1 MESIR
6 KHVTKEKIIM
16 SMVILVISITAL
28 KLFLSK
34 NAAKVGQFEE
44 VLLTDTTDLIAET
57 EKENNDVVKMYVD
70 IKGAVKLPGM
80 YEVTSDMRVL
90 NVIDMA
96 GGLKETADDS
106 QVNFSQ
112 RIEDQM
118 VIYIP
123 VEGEELSETAIA
135 GTNSNTANISK
146 DEDGKVN
153 LNQATKEELMTL
165 SGVGEKKA
173 EKIIEYREE
182 NGSFKTIEDLKN
194 VNGFGEKSF
203 ESLEKYIRIVE
214 KLNKPLVYRRLAR

>member
-6 KHVTKEKIIM
+6 KHVTKEKIIITV
-16 SMVILVISITAL
+16 VILVISIIGL

-34 NAAKVGQFEE
+34 NAAKVSQFEE
-44 VLLTDTTDLIAET
+44 VVLTDTTDLIAET
-57 EKENNDVVKMYVD
+57 EKENNDVIKMYVD

-123 VEGEELSETAIA
+123 VEGEELSETVIA

-203 ESLEKYIRIVE
+203 ESLEKYISI
-214 KLNKPLVYRRLAR
+214 

>member
-6 KHVTKEKIIM
+6 KHVTKEKIIITV
-16 SMVILVISITAL
+16 VILVISIIGL

-34 NAAKVGQFEE
+34 NAAKVSQVEE
-44 VLLTDTTDLIAET
+44 VVLTDTTDLIAET

-96 GGLKETADDS
+96 GGLKEIADDS

-123 VEGEELSETAIA
+123 VEGEELSETVIA

-146 DEDGKVN
+146 DEEGKIN

-203 ESLEKYIRIVE
+203 ESLEKYISI
-214 KLNKPLVYRRLAR
+214 

>member
-6 KHVTKEKIIM
+6 KHVTKEKIIITV
-16 SMVILVISITAL
+16 VILVISIIGL

-34 NAAKVGQFEE
+34 NAAKVDQFEE
-44 VLLTDTTDLIAET
+44 VVLTDTTDLIAET

-123 VEGEELSETAIA
+123 VEGEELSETVIA

-146 DEDGKVN
+146 DEDGKIN

-173 EKIIEYREE
+173 E
-182 NGSFKTIEDLKN
+182 
-194 VNGFGEKSF
+194 
-203 ESLEKYIRIVE
+203 
-214 KLNKPLVYRRLAR
+214 

>member
-6 KHVTKEKIIM
+6 KHVTKEKIII
-16 SMVILVISITAL
+16 SVVILVISIIGL

-34 NAAKVGQFEE
+34 NTAKVDQFEE
-44 VLLTDTTDLIAET
+44 VVLTDTTDLIAET

-203 ESLEKYIRIVE
+203 ESLEKYISI
-214 KLNKPLVYRRLAR
+214 

>member
-6 KHVTKEKIIM
+6 KHVTKEKIII
-16 SMVILVISITAL
+16 SVVILVISIIGL

-34 NAAKVGQFEE
+34 NAAKVDQFEE
-44 VLLTDTTDLIAET
+44 VVLTDTTDLIAET

-203 ESLEKYIRIVE
+203 ESLEKYISI
-214 KLNKPLVYRRLAR
+214 

>member
-6 KHVTKEKIIM
+6 KHVTKEKIIITV
-16 SMVILVISITAL
+16 VILVISIIGL

-34 NAAKVGQFEE
+34 NAAKVDQFEE
-44 VLLTDTTDLIAET
+44 VVLTDTTDLIAET

-146 DEDGKVN
+146 NEDGKVN

-203 ESLEKYIRIVE
+203 ESLEKYISI
-214 KLNKPLVYRRLAR
+214 

>member
-34 NAAKVGQFEE
+34 NAAKVSQFEE
-44 VLLTDTTDLIAET
+44 VVLTDTTDLIAET
-57 EKENNDVVKMYVD
+57 EKENNDVIKMYVD

-123 VEGEELSETAIA
+123 VEGEELSETVIA

-146 DEDGKVN
+146 DEDGKIN

-203 ESLEKYIRIVE
+203 ESLEKYISI
-214 KLNKPLVYRRLAR
+214 

>member
-123 VEGEELSETAIA
+123 VEGEELSETVIA

-146 DEDGKVN
+146 DEEGKIN

-203 ESLEKYIRIVE
+203 ESLEKYISI
-214 KLNKPLVYRRLAR
+214 

>member
-6 KHVTKEKIIM
+6 KHVTKEKIIITV
-16 SMVILVISITAL
+16 VILVISIIGL

-34 NAAKVGQFEE
+34 NAAKVSQFEE
-44 VLLTDTTDLIAET
+44 VVLTDTTDLIAET

-123 VEGEELSETAIA
+123 VEGEELSETVIA

-203 ESLEKYIRIVE
+203 ESLEKYISI
-214 KLNKPLVYRRLAR
+214 

>member
-6 KHVTKEKIIM
+6 KHVTKEKIIIT
-16 SMVILVISITAL
+16 VLILVISIIGL

-34 NAAKVGQFEE
+34 NAAKVSQFEE
-44 VLLTDTTDLIAET
+44 VVLTDTTDLIAET
-57 EKENNDVVKMYVD
+57 EKENNDVIKMYVD

-123 VEGEELSETAIA
+123 VEGEELSETVIA

-146 DEDGKVN
+146 DEEGKIN

-203 ESLEKYIRIVE
+203 ESLEKYISI
-214 KLNKPLVYRRLAR
+214 

>member
-6 KHVTKEKIIM
+6 KHVTKEKIRITV
-16 SMVILVISITAL
+16 VILVISIIGL

-34 NAAKVGQFEE
+34 NAAKVSQFEE
-44 VLLTDTTDLIAET
+44 VVLTDTTDLIAET
-57 EKENNDVVKMYVD
+57 EKENNDVIKMYVD

-123 VEGEELSETAIA
+123 VEGEELSETVIA

-146 DEDGKVN
+146 DEEGKIN

-203 ESLEKYIRIVE
+203 ESLEKYISI
-214 KLNKPLVYRRLAR
+214 

>member
-6 KHVTKEKIIM
+6 KHVTKEKIIITV
-16 SMVILVISITAL
+16 VILVISIIGL

-34 NAAKVGQFEE
+34 NAAKVSQVEE
-44 VLLTDTTDLIAET
+44 VVLTDTTDLIAET

-123 VEGEELSETAIA
+123 IEGEELSETVIA

-146 DEDGKVN
+146 DEDGKIN

-203 ESLEKYIRIVE
+203 ESLEKYISI
-214 KLNKPLVYRRLAR
+214 

>member
-6 KHVTKEKIIM
+6 KHVTKEKIIITV
-16 SMVILVISITAL
+16 VILVISIIAL

-34 NAAKVGQFEE
+34 NAAKVDQFEE
-44 VLLTDTTDLIAET
+44 VVLTDTTDLIAET
-57 EKENNDVVKMYVD
+57 EKENNDLVKMYVD

-123 VEGEELSETAIA
+123 VEGEELSETVIA
-135 GTNSNTANISK
+135 GKNSNTANISK

-203 ESLEKYIRIVE
+203 ESLEKYISI
-214 KLNKPLVYRRLAR
+214 

>member
-1 MESIR
+1 
-6 KHVTKEKIIM
+6 
-16 SMVILVISITAL
+16 
-28 KLFLSK
+28 
-34 NAAKVGQFEE
+34 
-44 VLLTDTTDLIAET
+44 
-57 EKENNDVVKMYVD
+57 MYVD

-203 ESLEKYIRIVE
+203 ESLEKYISI
-214 KLNKPLVYRRLAR
+214 

>member
-6 KHVTKEKIIM
+6 KHVTKEKIII
-16 SMVILVISITAL
+16 SVVILVISIIGL

-34 NAAKVGQFEE
+34 NAAKVSQFEE
-44 VLLTDTTDLIAET
+44 VVLTDTTDLIAET
-57 EKENNDVVKMYVD
+57 EKENNDLVKMYVD

-123 VEGEELSETAIA
+123 VEGEELSETVIA

-146 DEDGKVN
+146 DEEGKIN

-203 ESLEKYIRIVE
+203 ESLEKYISI
-214 KLNKPLVYRRLAR
+214 

>member
-6 KHVTKEKIIM
+6 KHVTKEKIIITV
-16 SMVILVISITAL
+16 VILVISIIGL

-34 NAAKVGQFEE
+34 NAAKVSQFEE
-44 VLLTDTTDLIAET
+44 VVLTDTTDLIAET

-123 VEGEELSETAIA
+123 VEGEELSETVIA

-146 DEDGKVN
+146 DEEGKVN

-203 ESLEKYIRIVE
+203 ESLEKYISI
-214 KLNKPLVYRRLAR
+214 

>member
-6 KHVTKEKIIM
+6 KHVTKEKIII
-16 SMVILVISITAL
+16 SVVILVISIIGL

-34 NAAKVGQFEE
+34 NAAKVDQFEE
-44 VLLTDTTDLIAET
+44 VVLTDTTDLIAET

-146 DEDGKVN
+146 NEDGKVN

-203 ESLEKYIRIVE
+203 ESLEKYISI
-214 KLNKPLVYRRLAR
+214 

>member
-6 KHVTKEKIIM
+6 KHVTKEKIIITV
-16 SMVILVISITAL
+16 VILVISIIAL

-57 EKENNDVVKMYVD
+57 EKENNDVIKMYVD

-123 VEGEELSETAIA
+123 VEGEELSEKVIA
-135 GTNSNTANISK
+135 GSNSNTANISK

-203 ESLEKYIRIVE
+203 ESLEKYISI
-214 KLNKPLVYRRLAR
+214 

>member
-6 KHVTKEKIIM
+6 KHVTKEKIII
-16 SMVILVISITAL
+16 SVVILVISIIGL

-34 NAAKVGQFEE
+34 NAAKVDQFEE
-44 VLLTDTTDLIAET
+44 VVLTDTTDLIAET

-135 GTNSNTANISK
+135 GTNFNTANISK

-203 ESLEKYIRIVE
+203 ESLEKYISI
-214 KLNKPLVYRRLAR
+214 

>member
-6 KHVTKEKIIM
+6 KHVTKEKIII
-16 SMVILVISITAL
+16 SVVILVISIIGL

-34 NAAKVGQFEE
+34 NAAKVDQFEE
-44 VLLTDTTDLIAET
+44 VVLTDTTDLIAET
-57 EKENNDVVKMYVD
+57 EKENNDAVKMYVD

-123 VEGEELSETAIA
+123 IEGEELSETVIA

-146 DEDGKVN
+146 DEDGKIN

-203 ESLEKYIRIVE
+203 ESLEKYISI
-214 KLNKPLVYRRLAR
+214 

>member
-6 KHVTKEKIIM
+6 KHVTKEKIIITV
-16 SMVILVISITAL
+16 VILVISIIGL

-34 NAAKVGQFEE
+34 NAAKVSQFEE
-44 VLLTDTTDLIAET
+44 VVLTDTTDLIAET
-57 EKENNDVVKMYVD
+57 EKENNEVVKMYVD

-123 VEGEELSETAIA
+123 VEGEELSETVIA

-146 DEDGKVN
+146 DEEGKVN

-203 ESLEKYIRIVE
+203 ESLEKYISI
-214 KLNKPLVYRRLAR
+214 

>member
-1 MESIR
+1 
-6 KHVTKEKIIM
+6 
-16 SMVILVISITAL
+16 MVILVISITAL

-34 NAAKVGQFEE
+34 NAAKVSQFEE
-44 VLLTDTTDLIAET
+44 VVLTDTTDLIAET
-57 EKENNDVVKMYVD
+57 EKENNDVIKMYVD

-123 VEGEELSETAIA
+123 VEGEELSETVIA

-146 DEDGKVN
+146 DEEGKIN

-203 ESLEKYIRIVE
+203 ESLEKYISI
-214 KLNKPLVYRRLAR
+214 

>member
-6 KHVTKEKIIM
+6 KHVTKEKIIITV
-16 SMVILVISITAL
+16 VILVISIIAL

-34 NAAKVGQFEE
+34 NAAKVDQFEE
-44 VLLTDTTDLIAET
+44 VVLTDTTDLIAET
-57 EKENNDVVKMYVD
+57 EKENNDLVKMYVD

-106 QVNFSQ
+106 KVNFSQ

-123 VEGEELSETAIA
+123 VEGEELSETVIA

-146 DEDGKVN
+146 DEEGKVN

-165 SGVGEKKA
+165 SGVGDKKA

-203 ESLEKYIRIVE
+203 ESLEKYISI
-214 KLNKPLVYRRLAR
+214 

>member
-6 KHVTKEKIIM
+6 KHVTKEKIIIT
-16 SMVILVISITAL
+16 VLILVVSIIGL

-34 NAAKVGQFEE
+34 NAAKVDQFAE

-96 GGLKETADDS
+96 GGLKEIADDS

-123 VEGEELSETAIA
+123 VEGEELSETVIA

-146 DEDGKVN
+146 DEEGKIN

-203 ESLEKYIRIVE
+203 ESLEKYISI
-214 KLNKPLVYRRLAR
+214 

>member
-6 KHVTKEKIIM
+6 KHVTKEKIIITM
-16 SMVILVISITAL
+16 LILVVSIIGL

-34 NAAKVGQFEE
+34 NAAKVDQFED

-123 VEGEELSETAIA
+123 VEGEELSETVIA
-135 GTNSNTANISK
+135 GTNSNTANISM
-146 DEDGKVN
+146 DEEGKVN

-203 ESLEKYIRIVE
+203 ESLEKYISI
-214 KLNKPLVYRRLAR
+214 

>member
-6 KHVTKEKIIM
+6 KHVTKEKIIII
-16 SMVILVISITAL
+16 VLILVISIIAL

-34 NAAKVGQFEE
+34 NAAKVSQFEE
-44 VLLTDTTDLIAET
+44 VVLTDTTDLIAET
-57 EKENNDVVKMYVD
+57 EKENNDVIKMYVD

-96 GGLKETADDS
+96 GGLKEVADDS

-123 VEGEELSETAIA
+123 VEGEELSETVIA

-146 DEDGKVN
+146 DEEGKIN

-203 ESLEKYIRIVE
+203 ESLEKYISI
-214 KLNKPLVYRRLAR
+214 

>member
-6 KHVTKEKIIM
+6 KHVTKEKIII
-16 SMVILVISITAL
+16 SVVILVISIIGL

-34 NAAKVGQFEE
+34 NAAKVDQFEE
-44 VLLTDTTDLIAET
+44 VVLTDTTDLIAET

-123 VEGEELSETAIA
+123 VEGEELSETVIA

-203 ESLEKYIRIVE
+203 ESLEKYISI
-214 KLNKPLVYRRLAR
+214 

>member
-6 KHVTKEKIIM
+6 KHVTKEKIIITV
-16 SMVILVISITAL
+16 VILVISIIGL

-34 NAAKVGQFEE
+34 NAAKVDQFEE
-44 VLLTDTTDLIAET
+44 VVLTDTTDLIAET

-123 VEGEELSETAIA
+123 VEGEELSETVIA
-135 GTNSNTANISK
+135 RTNSNTANISK
-146 DEDGKVN
+146 DEDGKIN

-203 ESLEKYIRIVE
+203 ESLEKYISI
-214 KLNKPLVYRRLAR
+214 

>member
-6 KHVTKEKIIM
+6 KHVTKEKIIITV
-16 SMVILVISITAL
+16 VILVISIIGL

-34 NAAKVGQFEE
+34 NAAKVDQFEE
-44 VLLTDTTDLIAET
+44 VVLTDTTDLIAET
-57 EKENNDVVKMYVD
+57 EKENNDVVKIYVD

-146 DEDGKVN
+146 DEDGKIN

-203 ESLEKYIRIVE
+203 ESLEKYISI
-214 KLNKPLVYRRLAR
+214 

>member
-6 KHVTKEKIIM
+6 KHVTKEKIII
-16 SMVILVISITAL
+16 SVVILVISIIGL

-34 NAAKVGQFEE
+34 NAAKVDQFEE

-203 ESLEKYIRIVE
+203 ESLEKYISI
-214 KLNKPLVYRRLAR
+214 

>member
-6 KHVTKEKIIM
+6 KHVTKEKIII
-16 SMVILVISITAL
+16 SVVILVISIIGL

-34 NAAKVGQFEE
+34 NAAKVDQFEE
-44 VLLTDTTDLIAET
+44 VVLTDTTDLIAET
-57 EKENNDVVKMYVD
+57 EKENNDAVKMYVD
-70 IKGAVKLPGM
+70 IKGAVKLLGM

-203 ESLEKYIRIVE
+203 ESLEKYISI
-214 KLNKPLVYRRLAR
+214 

>member
-6 KHVTKEKIIM
+6 KHVTKEKIII
-16 SMVILVISITAL
+16 SVVILVISIIGL
-28 KLFLSK
+28 KLFLLK
-34 NAAKVGQFEE
+34 NAAKVDQFEE
-44 VLLTDTTDLIAET
+44 VVLTDTTDLIAET

-203 ESLEKYIRIVE
+203 ESLEKYISI
-214 KLNKPLVYRRLAR
+214 

>member
-6 KHVTKEKIIM
+6 KHVTKEKIIITV
-16 SMVILVISITAL
+16 VILVISIIGL

-34 NAAKVGQFEE
+34 NAAKVDQFEE
-44 VLLTDTTDLIAET
+44 VVLTDTTDLIAET

-203 ESLEKYIRIVE
+203 ESLEKYISI
-214 KLNKPLVYRRLAR
+214 

>member
-1 MESIR
+1 MEVLR
-6 KHVTKEKIIM
+6 KYVTKEKIIIFV
-16 SMVILVISITAL
+16 VILLISVISL
-28 KLFLSK
+28 KIFFQRSHE
-34 NAAKVGQFEE
+34 KVNQFEE
-44 VLLTDTTDLIAET
+44 VVMTDSTELMDKIEEGSTDLA
-57 EKENNDVVKMYVD
+57 KMYVD

-96 GGLKETADDS
+96 GGLKDTADDS

-123 VEGEELSETAIA
+123 IVGEEIPEIQ
-135 GTNSNTANISK
+135 SK
-146 DEDGKVN
+146 QNVGSINNKEEEQKIN

-165 SGVGEKKA
+165 NGVGEKKA

-203 ESLEKYIRIVE
+203 ESLEKYISI
-214 KLNKPLVYRRLAR
+214 